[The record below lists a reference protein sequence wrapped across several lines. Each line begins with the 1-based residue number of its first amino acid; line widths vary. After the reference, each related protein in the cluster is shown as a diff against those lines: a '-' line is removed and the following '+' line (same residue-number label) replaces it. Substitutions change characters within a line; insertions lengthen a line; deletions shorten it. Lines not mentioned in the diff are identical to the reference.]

1 MKIPMEDLQAQYR
14 DLKQEIDEAL
24 QAVMASGQ
32 FVLGPNVHAL
42 EREVA
47 EYCGVR
53 HAVAVASGTD
63 ALHFALRAAGVGP
76 GDEVVT
82 TPFTFIATAE
92 AISYTG
98 ARPVFVDID
107 PATFNMDPRLA
118 AAAVTARTRAI
129 LPVHLY
135 GQPADLAP
143 LRELCRRRGL
153 ALIEDC
159 AQSFGAEYGGRK
171 SGAYG
176 NLGCFSFYPS
186 KNLGAC
192 GDAGMVVTDDD
203 AAAERMRRLR
213 DHGCSAPYRHAVVG
227 YNSRLD
233 ELQAAVLRVKLRR
246 LDAYNRRRRGNARRY
261 SERLADAGIVTPF
274 EDGKGLHVYH
284 QYTIRSAR
292 RETIRKALAAA
303 GIASTVYYPVP
314 LHRQEVYAAENAA
327 VRLPAAEAA
336 AGEVL
341 SLPMYAELTVEQVDE
356 VARVVRQASL
366 HQQPRGNPGC

>member
-1 MKIPMEDLQAQYR
+1 MRIPMVDLQAQYR

-24 QAVMASGQ
+24 QAVVASGQ

-47 EYCGVR
+47 EYCRVR

-82 TPFTFIATAE
+82 TSFTFVATA
-92 AISYTG
+92 AAVSYTG

-107 PATFNMDPRLA
+107 PATFNMAPGLA
-118 AAAVTARTRAI
+118 ATAVTARTRAI

-143 LRELCRRRGL
+143 LRELCRGHGL

-186 KNLGAC
+186 KNLGAY

-203 AAAERMRRLR
+203 TAAERVRRLR
-213 DHGCSAPYRHAVVG
+213 DHGRSALYRHAVVG

-233 ELQAAVLRVKLRR
+233 ELQAAVLRVKLRH
-246 LDAYNRRRRGNARRY
+246 LDEYNRRRRENAHRY
-261 SERLADAGIVTPF
+261 NERLANSGIVTPVV
-274 EDGKGLHVYH
+274 DGKGLHVYH

-292 RETIRKALAAA
+292 RETIQQALAAA
-303 GIASTVYYPVP
+303 DIASAVYYPVP
-314 LHRQEVYAAENAA
+314 LHRQEVYAAENAGM
-327 VRLPAAEAA
+327 RLPVAEAA
-336 AGEVL
+336 AEEVL
-341 SLPMYAELTVEQVDE
+341 SLPMYPELTQEQIEE
-356 VARVVRQASL
+356 VSRIVRQASL
-366 HQQPRGNPGC
+366 RTQARGNPGC

>member
-1 MKIPMEDLQAQYR
+1 MRIPMVDLQAQYR

-24 QAVMASGQ
+24 QAVVASGQ

-82 TPFTFIATAE
+82 TSFTFVATA
-92 AISYTG
+92 AAVSYTG

-107 PATFNMDPRLA
+107 PATFNMAPGLA
-118 AAAVTARTRAI
+118 ATAVTARTRAI

-143 LRELCRRRGL
+143 LQELCRGHGL

-186 KNLGAC
+186 KNLGAY

-203 AAAERMRRLR
+203 TAAERVRRLR
-213 DHGCSAPYRHAVVG
+213 DHGRSALYRHAVVG

-233 ELQAAVLRVKLRR
+233 ELQAAVLRVKLRH
-246 LDAYNRRRRGNARRY
+246 LDEYNRRRRENAHRY
-261 SERLADAGIVTPF
+261 NERLANCGIVTPV

-292 RETIRKALAAA
+292 RETIQQALAAA
-303 GIASTVYYPVP
+303 DIASAVYYPVP
-314 LHRQEVYAAENAA
+314 LHRQEVYAAENAGM
-327 VRLPAAEAA
+327 RLPVAEAA
-336 AGEVL
+336 AEEVL
-341 SLPMYAELTVEQVDE
+341 SLPMYPELTQEQIEE
-356 VARVVRQASL
+356 VSRIVRQASL
-366 HQQPRGNPGC
+366 RTQARGNPGC